1 MQDFYKADEII
12 AEQIEKARAA
22 GAEYQGREAA
32 EKPAQPEK
40 RKEPSAKADKAHAPE
55 SGSAASDVA
64 DAESRRK

>member
-22 GAEYQGREAA
+22 GAEYQGREA
-32 EKPAQPEK
+32 EKPVEPEK
-40 RKEPSAKADKAHAPE
+40 RKEPSAKADEANAPE
-55 SGSAASDVA
+55 SGSAASAVA

>member
-1 MQDFYKADEII
+1 MNEADKII

-32 EKPAQPEK
+32 KQPEK
-40 RKEPSAKADKAHAPE
+40 RKEPSAKADEAHAPE